1 MRLSILASLYTFF
14 TSLPRLKIKQI
25 DRIISVKYKIQGLNH
40 KSFNAFKK
48 ALSGI
53 KNNQKE

>member
-1 MRLSILASLYTFF
+1 MRLRVLASLYTFF
-14 TSLPRLKIKQI
+14 TSLLRLKIKQRG
-25 DRIISVKYKIQGLNH
+25 RIISVKYKIQGLNH

-53 KNNQKE
+53 KNQKE